1 MRGGCEEL
9 ERSLEKARR
18 ESTEARASNSAL
30 KRERDEFAGGC
41 VELEA
46 SVEATSKKLR
56 DAEARL
62 QAQRDD
68 AVKRDGDLEEVQI
81 TY

>member
-1 MRGGCEEL
+1 M
-9 ERSLEKARR
+9 ERSLERARR

-46 SVEATSKKLR
+46 SVEVGET
-56 DAEARL
+56 EN
-62 QAQRDD
+62 
-68 AVKRDGDLEEVQI
+68 EN
-81 TY
+81 TYAD